1 MPALYLQ
8 SFHFYHS
15 NRVPSLE
22 SLVSTSGAPVVGC
35 GAHPQQEAPSSHA
48 IVVRGSA
55 VPEIQQETLEQ
66 GHGCESH
73 SQHPEGFSRQK
84 AAEALGNGGVHGSLN
99 GVVGG
104 DWCGC
109 FVKVVHKKS
118 LVCCHIAVVPDCD

>member
-73 SQHPEGFSRQK
+73 SQHQK
-84 AAEALGNGGVHGSLN
+84 ASADKRLQKHLEME
-99 GVVGG
+99 G
-104 DWCGC
+104 DM
-109 FVKVVHKKS
+109 
-118 LVCCHIAVVPDCD
+118 AA